1 MANLRKV
8 IAKVIEK
15 CYNTNERKDSMKK
28 IILVTG
34 ASRGI
39 GRQIAKEL
47 AQEENM
53 VIANYNHS
61 KDKAEE
67 LKKEVGA
74 NIELYQA
81 DVSKR
86 DQVTSMV
93 DYIIGKYGKIDV
105 LINNAGI
112 DLVRLFTEVTDDD
125 WNYVINNNLYSV
137 FCVSQQVAKQM
148 IKEKNGLIV
157 NISSIFGQIGASCES
172 IYAVSKAGIDGLTK
186 SLAKEL
192 SLSNIRV
199 NSIAPGLIDT
209 EMNNDLT
216 EEDIKNLEQEIPL
229 RRIGKTEEIAKT
241 VKMLIECDYITG
253 QVISVNGGWY
263 M

>member
-1 MANLRKV
+1 MENKV
-8 IAKVIEK
+8 
-15 CYNTNERKDSMKK
+15 
-28 IILVTG
+28 ILVTG

-39 GRQIAKEL
+39 GRAIAKEL
-47 AQEENM
+47 ALEGNI
-53 VIANYNHS
+53 VIANYNKS
-61 KDKAEE
+61 VEKAQE
-67 LKKEVGA
+67 LKNELQKED
-74 NIELYQA
+74 IEIDLYRA

-86 DQVTSMV
+86 AEVENMI
-93 DYIIGKYGKIDV
+93 DYMIKKYKKIDV
-105 LINNAGI
+105 LVNNAGI
-112 DLVRLFTEVTDDD
+112 DLVKLFTEVTDDD
-125 WNYVINNNLYSV
+125 WNYLINNNLYSV
-137 FCVSQQVAKQM
+137 FCVSQAVSKHMINAKS
-148 IKEKNGLIV
+148 GLII

-209 EMNNDLT
+209 EMNNDLS
-216 EEDIKNLEQEIPL
+216 EEDIKNVELEIPL
-229 RRIGKTEEIAKT
+229 KRIGKTEEIAKT

-253 QVISVNGGWY
+253 QVIAVNGGWY

>member
-1 MANLRKV
+1 MNKV
-8 IAKVIEK
+8 
-15 CYNTNERKDSMKK
+15 
-28 IILVTG
+28 ILVTG

-39 GRQIAKEL
+39 GRAIAKDL
-47 AQEENM
+47 ALDGNM

-67 LKKEVGA
+67 LQEELKRN
-74 NIELYQA
+74 NINMDIYQA

-86 DQVTSMV
+86 EEIESMV
-93 DYIIGKYGKIDV
+93 EYVINKYGRIDV
-105 LINNAGI
+105 LVNNAGI
-112 DLVRLFTEVTDDD
+112 DLVKLFTDVTDEE

-137 FCVSQQVAKQM
+137 FCVSQQVVKHM
-148 IKEKNGLIV
+148 INAKNGVII

-209 EMNNDLT
+209 EMNNDLS
-216 EEDIKNLEQEIPL
+216 EEDIKNVEAEIPL
-229 RRIGKTEEIAKT
+229 KRIGRTEEIAKT

-253 QVISVNGGWY
+253 QIISVNGGWY

>member
-1 MANLRKV
+1 MENKV
-8 IAKVIEK
+8 
-15 CYNTNERKDSMKK
+15 
-28 IILVTG
+28 ILVTG

-39 GRQIAKEL
+39 GRAIAKEL
-47 AQEENM
+47 ALEGNI
-53 VIANYNHS
+53 VIANYNKS
-61 KDKAEE
+61 VEKAQE
-67 LKKEVGA
+67 LKNELQKE
-74 NIELYQA
+74 NIEIDLYRA

-86 DQVTSMV
+86 AEVENMI
-93 DYIIGKYGKIDV
+93 DYIIKKYKKIDV
-105 LINNAGI
+105 LVNNAGI
-112 DLVRLFTEVTDDD
+112 DLVKLFTEVTDDD

-137 FCVSQQVAKQM
+137 FCVSQAVSKHMINAKS
-148 IKEKNGLIV
+148 GLII

-209 EMNNDLT
+209 EMNNDLS
-216 EEDIKNLEQEIPL
+216 EEDIKNVELEIPL
-229 RRIGKTEEIAKT
+229 KRIGKTEEIAKT

-253 QVISVNGGWY
+253 QVIAVNGGWY

>member
-1 MANLRKV
+1 MNKV
-8 IAKVIEK
+8 
-15 CYNTNERKDSMKK
+15 
-28 IILVTG
+28 ILVTG

-39 GRQIAKEL
+39 GRAIAKDL
-47 AQEENM
+47 ALDGNI
-53 VIANYNHS
+53 VKANYKHS
-61 KDKAEE
+61 KDKAEYIQEE
-67 LKKEVGA
+67 LKRN
-74 NIELYQA
+74 NINMDIYQA

-86 DQVTSMV
+86 EEIEAMV
-93 DYIIGKYGKIDV
+93 EYVINIYGRIDV
-105 LINNAGI
+105 LVNNAGI
-112 DLVRLFTEVTDDD
+112 DLVKLFTDATDEE

-137 FCVSQQVAKQM
+137 FCVSQQVVKHM
-148 IKEKNGLIV
+148 INAKNGVII

-209 EMNNDLT
+209 EMNNDLS
-216 EEDIKNLEQEIPL
+216 EEDIKNVEAEIPL
-229 RRIGKTEEIAKT
+229 KRIGRTEEIAKT

>member
-1 MANLRKV
+1 MENKV
-8 IAKVIEK
+8 
-15 CYNTNERKDSMKK
+15 
-28 IILVTG
+28 ILVTG

-39 GRQIAKEL
+39 GRAIAKEL
-47 AQEENM
+47 ALEGNI
-53 VIANYNHS
+53 VIANYNKS
-61 KDKAEE
+61 TEKAQE
-67 LKKEVGA
+67 LKNELQRE
-74 NIELYQA
+74 NIEIDLYKA

-86 DQVTSMV
+86 TEVENMI
-93 DYIIGKYGKIDV
+93 DYIIQKYKKIDV
-105 LINNAGI
+105 LVNNAGI
-112 DLVRLFTEVTDDD
+112 DLVKLFTEVTDDD

-137 FCVSQQVAKQM
+137 FCVSQAVSKHMINAKS
-148 IKEKNGLIV
+148 GLII

-209 EMNNDLT
+209 EMNNDLS
-216 EEDIKNLEQEIPL
+216 EEDIKNVELEIPL
-229 RRIGKTEEIAKT
+229 KRIGKTEEIAKT
-241 VKMLIECDYITG
+241 VKMLIECNYITG
-253 QVISVNGGWY
+253 QVIAVNGGWY

>member
-1 MANLRKV
+1 MENKV
-8 IAKVIEK
+8 
-15 CYNTNERKDSMKK
+15 
-28 IILVTG
+28 ILVTG

-39 GRQIAKEL
+39 GRAIAKEL
-47 AQEENM
+47 ALEGNI
-53 VIANYNHS
+53 VIANYNKS
-61 KDKAEE
+61 TEKARE
-67 LKKEVGA
+67 LKNELQRE
-74 NIELYQA
+74 NIEIDLYKA

-86 DQVTSMV
+86 TEVENMI
-93 DYIIGKYGKIDV
+93 DYIIQKYKKIDV
-105 LINNAGI
+105 LVNNAGI
-112 DLVRLFTEVTDDD
+112 DLVKLFTEVTDDD

-137 FCVSQQVAKQM
+137 FCVSQAVSKHMINAKS
-148 IKEKNGLIV
+148 GLIV

-209 EMNNDLT
+209 EMNNDLS
-216 EEDIKNLEQEIPL
+216 EDDIKNVELEIPL
-229 RRIGKTEEIAKT
+229 KRIGKTEEIAKT
-241 VKMLIECDYITG
+241 VKMLMECDYITG
-253 QVISVNGGWY
+253 QVIAVNGGWY

>member
-1 MANLRKV
+1 MTNKV
-8 IAKVIEK
+8 
-15 CYNTNERKDSMKK
+15 
-28 IILVTG
+28 ILVTG

-39 GRQIAKEL
+39 GRAIAKEL
-47 AQEENM
+47 AREGNT
-53 VIANYNHS
+53 VIANYNKS
-61 KDKAEE
+61 KEKAEE
-67 LKKEVGA
+67 LQV
-74 NIELYQA
+74 ELRQEAVDIDIFKA

-86 DQVTSMV
+86 EEVSQMV
-93 DYIIGKYGKIDV
+93 SYVLEKYGKM
-105 LINNAGI
+105 
-112 DLVRLFTEVTDDD
+112 FTDVTDED

-137 FCVSQQVAKQM
+137 FCVTQEVSKSM
-148 IKEKNGLIV
+148 IKEKSGLIV

-172 IYAVSKAGIDGLTK
+172 IYSVSKAGIDALTK
-186 SLAKEL
+186 SLAKEF

-209 EMNNDLT
+209 EMNNDLS
-216 EEDIKNLEQEIPL
+216 EEDIKNLEKEIPL
-229 RRIGKTEEIAKT
+229 KRIGRVEEIAKT

>member
-1 MANLRKV
+1 MNKV
-8 IAKVIEK
+8 
-15 CYNTNERKDSMKK
+15 
-28 IILVTG
+28 ILVTG

-39 GRQIAKEL
+39 GRAIAKDL
-47 AQEENM
+47 ALDGNM

-67 LKKEVGA
+67 LQEELKRN
-74 NIELYQA
+74 NINMDIYQA

-86 DQVTSMV
+86 EEIESMV
-93 DYIIGKYGKIDV
+93 EYVINKYGRIDV
-105 LINNAGI
+105 LVNNAGI
-112 DLVRLFTEVTDDD
+112 DLVKLFTDVTDEE

-137 FCVSQQVAKQM
+137 FCVSQQVVKHM
-148 IKEKNGLIV
+148 INAKNGVII

-209 EMNNDLT
+209 EMNNDLS
-216 EEDIKNLEQEIPL
+216 EEDIKNVEAEIPL
-229 RRIGKTEEIAKT
+229 KRIGRTEEIAKT